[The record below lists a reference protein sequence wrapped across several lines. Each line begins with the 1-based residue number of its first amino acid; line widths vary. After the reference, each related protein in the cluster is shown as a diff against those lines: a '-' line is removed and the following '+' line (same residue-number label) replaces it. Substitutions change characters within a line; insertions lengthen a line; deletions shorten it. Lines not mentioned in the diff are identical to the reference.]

1 GEGLVAEP
9 VEVADVARGGGGEVE
24 AGVPAGPEG
33 VVEPAGVAAADA
45 AGLGGEGAAE
55 GVGGG
60 PGVAP
65 EARAVD
71 GVAGAEDRA
80 VGAVVAGEEEDGVEA
95 VLEVEGVVAVVE
107 GAVREHEA
115 GAAPLGDHV
124 AGLGVVVDHVPA
136 AGGVGE
142 RVLARA
148 ADDADADVGGALALD
163 VEEVAAVEA
172 VEADLPGLGGVER
185 AAVELLVPVP

>member
-1 GEGLVAEP
+1 GL
-9 VEVADVARGGGGEVE
+9 
-24 AGVPAGPEG
+24 
-33 VVEPAGVAAADA
+33 
-45 AGLGGEGAAE
+45 
-55 GVGGG
+55 
-60 PGVAP
+60 
-65 EARAVD
+65 
-71 GVAGAEDRA
+71 
-80 VGAVVAGEEEDGVEA
+80 
-95 VLEVEGVVAVVE
+95 
-107 GAVREHEA
+107 EA

-185 AAVELLVPVP
+185 AAVELLVPVPLVVGVVDDDLGGAALAARHLEQLAAVRADDVDDGGAEVVAAAGHPLEPVAAARVGLQPPGAVYLLD